1 MTHHYVITV
10 TWPLWRLP
18 ISLLMIQHPVLALNN
33 YPHHNPETPH
43 DGCETGCYNNH
54 SITRAGIMAD
64 REEVEVTTKKLR
76 QWNVLS
82 AQSTANPNSITQ
94 HSLCEWDHD
103 IYHWVNIPM
112 EPQSWQH
119 KIIWSTQES
128 QCTKAYRGQ
137 ELLKPLLE
145 TSIMDLGADLLV
157 SHYYSR
163 SLHRQDDSISSS
175 ALDHRLS
182 QGLEAWLAFHSL
194 SQGSREMGYT
204 WLIFSH
210 EKHSMLPCHI
220 NEASYD
226 SHLFLAPDSWFLLFS
241 LSMFMPRIARCY
253 LYSLVYIE
261 TQDSP
266 CTLVLILSILPI
278 ELL

>member
-1 MTHHYVITV
+1 MPMEGGSLRRTALGDMTLSMMNGPYCQNPGSQFPFQPWWLIIMSSLSHDHYG
-10 TWPLWRLP
+10 RLP

-157 SHYYSR
+157 LHYYSR
-163 SLHRQDDSISSS
+163 SLHQQDDSISSS

-182 QGLEAWLAFHSL
+182 
-194 SQGSREMGYT
+194 
-204 WLIFSH
+204 
-210 EKHSMLPCHI
+210 
-220 NEASYD
+220 
-226 SHLFLAPDSWFLLFS
+226 
-241 LSMFMPRIARCY
+241 
-253 LYSLVYIE
+253 
-261 TQDSP
+261 
-266 CTLVLILSILPI
+266 
-278 ELL
+278 